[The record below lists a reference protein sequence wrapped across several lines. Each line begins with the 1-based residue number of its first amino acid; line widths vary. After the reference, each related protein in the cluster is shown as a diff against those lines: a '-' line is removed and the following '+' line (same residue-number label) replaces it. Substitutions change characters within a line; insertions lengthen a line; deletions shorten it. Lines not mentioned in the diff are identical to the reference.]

1 MKVTEKTIID
11 NIFDKNVDKMATIA
25 FESIGGSTI
34 DYKTFFDMVD
44 VYAKAFKELGI
55 QNNDIVTICSA
66 GTLDTIL
73 NFFALNKIGAV
84 AQFVNPNYFKYNSTK
99 YINDTNSKLFICLDR
114 FYPEIKDSIA
124 ETNIDR
130 ILLSSISEY
139 SSLLFKII
147 ARRKKISNADRIEG
161 KKYMELP
168 DFIKLGENSNIQLER
183 LPYVADKPAVVTY
196 TSGTTGNPKGVIHT
210 NDSINNMIQ
219 IYSDTN
225 GFGLAGNCRNLV
237 LIPPMY
243 LTSLVHSIITPTA
256 MNSTSILQPIYDP
269 TTLGRDLKKYE
280 PNLVVASKAHYINL
294 EDSKLPKGSLSA
306 TKNAYCGGEAISRST
321 AIRINEILDYYGMP
335 PMIIGYGQTE
345 FGTMTMFSNDIP
357 TRTNESGILIPGVEA
372 KILDPITGEP
382 VKKGERGEL
391 YISTPAIMK
400 GYINNPKDTELF
412 FYTDEEG
419 KKWGKTGDIAEVK
432 YQYGGKDV
440 YEVSGRAKDSFIDE
454 NGNMVYLFDIET
466 KIEDIAF
473 LCSNCHKAIH
483 NKIAK
488 EKRWFTPT
496 EMKDYLLNKNK

>member
-210 NDSINNMIQ
+210 NDSINI
-219 IYSDTN
+219 
-225 GFGLAGNCRNLV
+225 F
-237 LIPPMY
+237 
-243 LTSLVHSIITPTA
+243 
-256 MNSTSILQPIYDP
+256 
-269 TTLGRDLKKYE
+269 
-280 PNLVVASKAHYINL
+280 
-294 EDSKLPKGSLSA
+294 
-306 TKNAYCGGEAISRST
+306 
-321 AIRINEILDYYGMP
+321 
-335 PMIIGYGQTE
+335 
-345 FGTMTMFSNDIP
+345 
-357 TRTNESGILIPGVEA
+357 
-372 KILDPITGEP
+372 
-382 VKKGERGEL
+382 
-391 YISTPAIMK
+391 
-400 GYINNPKDTELF
+400 
-412 FYTDEEG
+412 
-419 KKWGKTGDIAEVK
+419 
-432 YQYGGKDV
+432 
-440 YEVSGRAKDSFIDE
+440 
-454 NGNMVYLFDIET
+454 
-466 KIEDIAF
+466 
-473 LCSNCHKAIH
+473 
-483 NKIAK
+483 
-488 EKRWFTPT
+488 
-496 EMKDYLLNKNK
+496 